1 MKALVWLGPENLEVR
16 DVKKPTINKDEA
28 LVRVTSNG
36 ICGTD
41 ITIFKGHHPR
51 SKPPLIMGHEILGEI
66 TEINENSK
74 KLKIGDRVVVR
85 PIVSCGKCNACR
97 AGYTHV
103 CRELKLP
110 GVDFD
115 GGCAE
120 FVKVRVSLLHKVP
133 ANAPAQE
140 VALTEPLAVAV
151 HALSRMK
158 PLTPEDGIL
167 VFGAGPIG
175 ALLSLLLRRQ
185 GFKRFHVADISQF
198 RLAKLREFG
207 IETMNASDPEF
218 VSRCKNL
225 TEGEGFNVI
234 LEATGS
240 KEAALR
246 MTELAAVRGRIL
258 ALGVHKAPP
267 TVDLTQVA
275 FKELQIVGTRVYTEA
290 DFEEALNLAATGE
303 LGLARLVTHHFSIDD
318 GSRGFEAMV
327 DANSSIKVLIEP
339 RV

>member
-1 MKALVWLGPENLEVR
+1 MKALVWIGPESLVVR
-16 DVKKPTINKDEA
+16 DVKTPAIDRDEA
-28 LVRVTSNG
+28 LVRVASNG

-66 TEINENSK
+66 TEVGDNSK
-74 KLKIGDRVVVR
+74 MLKVGDMVVVR
-85 PIVSCGKCNACR
+85 PIVSCGKCNACKS
-97 AGYTHV
+97 GFPHV
-103 CRELKLP
+103 CRQLTLP

-120 FVKVRVSLLHKVP
+120 FVKVPVSLLHRVP
-133 ANAPAQE
+133 AGARAAE

-151 HALSRMK
+151 HALARMK
-158 PLTPEDGIL
+158 PLTPDERIL

-175 ALLSLLLRRQ
+175 ALLSLLLQRQ
-185 GFKRFHVADISQF
+185 GFKRFHVADVSQF
-198 RLAKLREFG
+198 RLAKLKGFG
-207 IETMNASDPEF
+207 IETLNASDPDF
-218 VSRCKNL
+218 MSRCKGITND
-225 TEGEGFNVI
+225 EGFDVI

-246 MTELAAVRGRIL
+246 MTDLVRVRGRIL

-267 TVDLTQVA
+267 MVDLTQVA
-275 FKELQIVGTRVYTEA
+275 FKELQIVGTRVYTEE
-290 DFEEALNLAATGE
+290 DFDEALRLAATGK
-303 LGLARLVTHHFSIDD
+303 LGLARLVTHHFSLDE
-318 GSRGFEAMV
+318 GAKGFGAMA

-339 RV
+339 HS